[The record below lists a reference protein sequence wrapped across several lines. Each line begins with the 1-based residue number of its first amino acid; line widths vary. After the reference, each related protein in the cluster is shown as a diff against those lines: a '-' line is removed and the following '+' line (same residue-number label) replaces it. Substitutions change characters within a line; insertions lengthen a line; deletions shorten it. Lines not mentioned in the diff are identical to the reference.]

1 MTTGRLLLQNI
12 RDFLD
17 FDIQIYMKI
26 KERIM
31 EKAKKTKETEIIFF
45 NKQVGCIL
53 LCYNTATLIG
63 KEGRA

>member
-1 MTTGRLLLQNI
+1 
-12 RDFLD
+12 
-17 FDIQIYMKI
+17 
-26 KERIM
+26 M
-31 EKAKKTKETEIIFF
+31 EKAKKRKKLKLFFF

>member
-1 MTTGRLLLQNI
+1 
-12 RDFLD
+12 
-17 FDIQIYMKI
+17 MKT
-26 KERIM
+26 
-31 EKAKKTKETEIIFF
+31 AKKREKPKLFFF